1 MLRPGKDLVQSL
13 AQKQAPQGILP
24 GGLNQYGSHI
34 SAACAQ
40 HLPDRRD
47 MYGSHAF
54 AQRGSHIAAGVVP
67 HMQNICGVYLFLAQH
82 DVKKSARI
90 AFAGL
95 VFCRD
100 IDSLH
105 GSEAFFMQDFE
116 QERRREVHVTD
127 SNDAFTGGLGCAA
140 QFQHVRAW
148 LQQGSLA
155 QHFFFFQTCGQLR
168 RKPVP
173 ALDMGIDIVQR
184 GIRIPQL
191 FFRMPAQG
199 YKIQIERV
207 IDFGG
212 DEVKDVARVIDDRTG
227 QQGIEYVEAQDM
239 Y

>member
-1 MLRPGKDLVQSL
+1 
-13 AQKQAPQGILP
+13 
-24 GGLNQYGSHI
+24 
-34 SAACAQ
+34 
-40 HLPDRRD
+40 
-47 MYGSHAF
+47 
-54 AQRGSHIAAGVVP
+54 
-67 HMQNICGVYLFLAQH
+67 MQNICCVYLFLAQH
-82 DVKKSARI
+82 DVEKGAGV

-105 GSEAFFMQDFE
+105 SSKAFFMQDFE
-116 QERRREVHVTD
+116 QERRRQVHVTD

-140 QFQHVRAW
+140 QFQYVRAW
-148 LQQGSLA
+148 LQQGTLA

-168 RKPVP
+168 GKSVP

-199 YKIQIERV
+199 YEIQIERV
-207 IDFGG
+207 IDPGS
-212 DEVKDVARVIDDRTG
+212 DKVKDVARVIDDRTG